1 MSRLIDLTVAFYDGM
16 PGFSMTGADGR
27 ELHCTAEI
35 REVLSHADTAPLYGG
50 QCAFAY
56 TEARFF
62 TSIGTRLDAPY
73 IRYPEMRDI
82 AGLTLDELVLPGVI
96 VDARG
101 RAPESVVAPDE
112 VALPDDL
119 AGRAVL
125 FNFGWDR
132 LWGEPGYLDPP
143 VISLDFVD
151 LLIDRGAKL
160 LGVDAV
166 SVDGK
171 HDLSK
176 PTHSRLLAR
185 DILIV
190 EDLCR
195 LDRLHGRAFRF
206 FALPIPARG
215 AASMPVRA
223 FAELLDGGEGGPS

>member
-1 MSRLIDLTVAFYDGM
+1 MSRLVDLTAPFYDGM

-35 REVLSHADTAPLYGG
+35 REVLSHADTAPLYDG

-62 TSIGTRLDAPY
+62 TSMGTRLDAPY
-73 IRYPEMRDI
+73 IRYPERRDI
-82 AGLTLDELVLPGVI
+82 AALSLDELVLPGVV

-101 RAPESVVAPDE
+101 RAPDSVVAPDE
-112 VALPDDL
+112 IALPDDL
-119 AGRAVL
+119 VGRAVL
-125 FNFGWDR
+125 VNFGWDR

-143 VISLDFVD
+143 SLSTEILD

-171 HDLSK
+171 RDPSK
-176 PTHSRLLAR
+176 PAHSRLLAR

-190 EDLCR
+190 EDLR
-195 LDRLHGRAFRF
+195 GLDRLHGRPFRF

-223 FAELLDGGEGGPS
+223 FAEFLDDDAGGPS

>member
-1 MSRLIDLTVAFYDGM
+1 MSRLIDLTTAFYDGM

-27 ELHCTAEI
+27 KIHCTAHI
-35 REVLSHADTAPLYGG
+35 REVLSHEDTAPLYDGK
-50 QCAFAY
+50 CAFAY
-56 TEARFF
+56 TEVRFS

-73 IRYPEMRDI
+73 IRYPDKRDI
-82 AGLTLDELVLPGVI
+82 SGLTLEELVLPGVI
-96 VDARG
+96 VEARG

-125 FNFGWDR
+125 FDFGWGQR
-132 LWGEPGYLDPP
+132 RGEPGYLDPP
-143 VISLDFVD
+143 SISSEFVE
-151 LLIDRGAKL
+151 LLIDGGVKL
-160 LGVDAV
+160 LGVDTV

-171 HDLSK
+171 QDQTR
-176 PTHSRLLAR
+176 PVHSRLLAH

-190 EDLCR
+190 EELCH
-195 LDRLHGRAFRF
+195 LDRLHGQDFRF

-223 FAELLDGGEGGPS
+223 FAEILDDDGRGQS